1 MVSLNRVLLIGNL
14 TKDPELRYTPSGTP
28 VANLRLAVNST
39 FKDQA
44 GQRKEETCFVTVVV
58 WNKQA
63 EICNQYLKKGRAVF
77 IEGRLLYRSWEAEGR
92 TRSTM
97 EVRADRVQFLGPPA
111 GAPAGGVRDE
121 AGGPSGEGA
130 RAEDLPPGHGGGAPG
145 GTRSAPERGPLRP
158 EEAEFEAAPEGGGD
172 ADVPF

>member
-28 VANLRLAVNST
+28 VANIRLAVNSS

-44 GQRKEETCFVTVVV
+44 GQRKEETCFITVVV
-58 WNKQA
+58 WSKQA
-63 EICNQYLKKGRAVF
+63 EICNQYLKKGRPVF
-77 IEGRLLYRSWEAEGR
+77 IEGRLIYRSWEAEGK

-97 EVRADRVQFLGPPA
+97 EVRADRVQFLGAPPA
-111 GAPAGGVRDE
+111 AGGAAPAPTAE
-121 AGGPSGEGA
+121 PA
-130 RAEDLPPGHGGGAPG
+130 R
-145 GTRSAPERGPLRP
+145 T
-158 EEAEFEAAPEGGGD
+158 EEAEVEVASDSGAD

>member
-1 MVSLNRVLLIGNL
+1 MISLNRVLLIGNL

-44 GQRKEETCFVTVVV
+44 GQRKEETCFVTIVV
-58 WNKQA
+58 WSRQA

-77 IEGRLLYRSWEAEGR
+77 IEGRLLYRSWEAEGK

-97 EVRADRVQFLGPPA
+97 EVRADRVQFLGP
-111 GAPAGGVRDE
+111 
-121 AGGPSGEGA
+121 
-130 RAEDLPPGHGGGAPG
+130 APG
-145 GTRSAPERGPLRP
+145 GAAGGGSRGESSLSEPSAPSRTDEPAS
-158 EEAEFEAAPEGGGD
+158 EASDAAPED
-172 ADVPF
+172 VSEADVPF

>member
-28 VANLRLAVNST
+28 VANLRLAVNSS

-44 GQRKEETCFVTVVV
+44 GQRKEETCFVTIVV
-58 WNKQA
+58 WSRQA
-63 EICNQYLKKGRAVF
+63 EICQQYLKKGRSVF
-77 IEGRLLYRSWEAEGR
+77 IEGRLLYRSWEAEGK

-97 EVRADRVQFLGPPA
+97 EVRADRVQFLGLPAASRDAAQA
-111 GAPAGGVRDE
+111 GAPAGAPREASAVPGAAQAGASAEEPQDGVRSE
-121 AGGPSGEGA
+121 SVE
-130 RAEDLPPGHGGGAPG
+130 
-145 GTRSAPERGPLRP
+145 T
-158 EEAEFEAAPEGGGD
+158 EAAVEEGSD